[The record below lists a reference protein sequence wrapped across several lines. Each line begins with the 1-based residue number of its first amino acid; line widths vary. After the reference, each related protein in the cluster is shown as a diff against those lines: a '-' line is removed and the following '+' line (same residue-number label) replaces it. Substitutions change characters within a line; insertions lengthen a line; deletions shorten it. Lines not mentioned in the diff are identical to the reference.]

1 MTLNNFEDFKVM
13 LCSTYKSSLVLIYV
27 IRMQIGR
34 FLFTGQ
40 TLSEKQSVSDN
51 LKNIVTYDSYSL
63 LIYLTSQ
70 QFKISKLFLCLQCLC
85 CLLKS
90 L

>member
-13 LCSTYKSSLVLIYV
+13 LRSTYKSSLVLICV
-27 IRMQIGR
+27 LSMQIGR

-40 TLSEKQSVSDN
+40 TVSEKQSVSDN

-63 LIYLTSQ
+63 LISLTSQ
-70 QFKISKLFLCLQCLC
+70 QFKI
-85 CLLKS
+85 
-90 L
+90 